1 MNRAGLLIVVAFGL
15 SIGLLLILLQLARVL
30 WWPPRPLDVFPAL
43 VGLLFLFVGTILG
56 ARLHRSRT
64 APAQSPPALDTVA
77 DDLDDADAA
86 SPLSRRERQVL
97 SALAEGCSNA
107 EIARRHF
114 VSENTVKT
122 QVRQICSK
130 LEVSRRGQAVARA
143 RQIGLLS

>member
-64 APAQSPPALDTVA
+64 APAPSLPALDPVL
-77 DDLDDADAA
+77 DDVDADAA